1 MKNKV
6 TTTVSAN
13 FYSIFCNEV
22 KIATFFVLFPTS
34 QFETIKKSKEAVER
48 LKWGNHQNKEVQQKF
63 DAVLN

>member
-1 MKNKV
+1 MRNKV

-48 LKWGNHQNKEVQQKF
+48 LKWGVHNNLQVQKKF